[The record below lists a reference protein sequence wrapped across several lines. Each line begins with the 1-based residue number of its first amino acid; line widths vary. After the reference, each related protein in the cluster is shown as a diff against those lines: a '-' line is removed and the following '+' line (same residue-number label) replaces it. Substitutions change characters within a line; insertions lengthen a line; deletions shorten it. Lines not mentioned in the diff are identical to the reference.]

1 MGSILQTVNSL
12 PIVVALHGFLGL
24 GSDFDRLKN
33 TLDVRFVAPD
43 LFKEND
49 FDLSSFENVA
59 GQIVHQIVNI
69 KGPKIFVG
77 YSLGGRIGLHILKF
91 FPEAFDHY
99 IFLSTHAGLNSE
111 VEKTERIANDLAW
124 SQKLKNLSWSDFLL
138 AWNAQPVFAGGCEPQ
153 RLETDFNR
161 NQLENAFVHLS
172 LGQQQNMNDVLQ
184 KNKSKISWVVGD
196 QDSKFVALAEALQQK
211 KILEG
216 YSRIFSGHRI
226 LFDAD
231 PKELQKIILKFL

>member
-1 MGSILQTVNSL
+1 VQTVNPL
-12 PIVVALHGFLGL
+12 PTVLALHGFLGQ
-24 GSDFDRLKN
+24 GADFERFKKN
-33 TLDVRFVAPD
+33 LDVTLIAPD
-43 LFKEND
+43 LFKGNN
-49 FDLSSFENVA
+49 FDLSSFESVA
-59 GQIVHQIVNI
+59 VQIVNQVANI
-69 KGPKIFVG
+69 KEPKIFVG

-91 FPEAFDHY
+91 FPDVFDHY

-111 VEKTERIANDLAW
+111 VEKTERKANDLAW

-138 AWNAQPVFAGGCEPQ
+138 AWNAQPVFAGGSEPQ
-153 RLETDFNR
+153 RLEIDFNR

-196 QDSKFVALAEALQQK
+196 KDTKFVSLAQDLQQK
-211 KILEG
+211 KILES

-226 LFDAD
+226 VFDAD
-231 PKELQKIILKFL
+231 PLELQKIIFNSL